1 MWLIGIRSGIITLL
15 ALIAYTLL
23 VQVLNLKN
31 SILGHL
37 EYAVFTL
44 GIYSA
49 LFYYKNA
56 NNGSIT
62 YMQGLQVGMIA
73 VLFTSVVISVLTYV
87 MLFTY
92 GNNFVNTL
100 LLEFKKSV
108 QQIDL
113 TNNSVQN
120 SITLIESVFNSK
132 LLGVLI
138 FLSIS
143 FTGFIFT
150 LFIAL
155 FAKKNNS

>member
-1 MWLIGIRSGIITLL
+1 MWLIGIRSDIITLL

-37 EYAVFTL
+37 EYAVFTI

-62 YMQGLQVGMIA
+62 YIQGLQVGMIA

-87 MLFTY
+87 MLFIY
-92 GNNFVNTL
+92 GNHFVHAL
-100 LLEFKKSV
+100 LIELKKSV
-108 QQIDL
+108 QQIDP
-113 TNNSVQN
+113 TNTSAQN
-120 SITLIESVFNSK
+120 NIAFIESLFTSK
-132 LLGVLI
+132 FLAVLI

-155 FAKKNNS
+155 FSRKNNS